1 MHLKMPFIF
10 LYVLFFKQAK
20 SCFFYVYNEMN
31 ILAFF
36 SFLNKRHFLFLKK
49 RSIMYFILNE
59 KRIVFF
65 ILK

>member
-1 MHLKMPFIF
+1 MP
-10 LYVLFFKQAK
+10 YLFFYTFYSLNKR
-20 SCFFYVYNEMN
+20 SRVFFYVYNEMN

-49 RSIMYFILNE
+49 RSITYFILNE